1 MAHGVTLGLLLMV
14 LSTMLQ
20 SSMHGIV
27 RHAGSELHPFVLVFF
42 RNLFSFI
49 VIVPLLLRLGRTGL
63 HSQYYPLLLLRGL
76 LGIVAILAWYYS
88 LVHVPLTEA
97 TTLSFTGVMFT
108 SIAAILFLNERV
120 RLRRWVAIVCGFIGA
135 VVILRPGAGGF
146 DPVLLLVVFSTVFW
160 AVSITIMKFLTRT
173 DSITSVVAWNAIL
186 LTLLSFPFA
195 LYYWQWP
202 VGEQWLWLIAI
213 GVIGVIG
220 NLCMVRALSLADTSA
235 VMTID
240 FLRLIWGAM
249 IGYYYFGD
257 QMVASTWIGGILIVS
272 SGAYIIL
279 RESRLRDHEIGA
291 LAAAPQ
297 SADVVEVKPDRR

>member
-1 MAHGVTLGLLLMV
+1 MV
-14 LSTMLQ
+14 VSTMLQ

-27 RHAGSELHPFVLVFF
+27 RHTGAELHPFLLVFF

-49 VIVPLLLRLGRTGL
+49 VIVPLLLRLGRVGL
-63 HSQYYPLLLLRGL
+63 HSQHYPLLLLRGV
-76 LGIVAILAWYYS
+76 LGIIAILAWYYS

-97 TTLSFTGVMFT
+97 TTLSFTAVMFT

-120 RLRRWVAIVCGFIGA
+120 RLRRWAAIICGFIGA
-135 VVILRPGAGGF
+135 LVILQPGAGGF
-146 DPVLLLVVFSTVFW
+146 DPLLLLVLFSTVFW
-160 AVSITIMKFLTRT
+160 AISVTIMKFLTRT
-173 DSITSVVAWNAIL
+173 DSTTSVVAWNSIL
-186 LTLLSFPFA
+186 LTLFSLPFA

-213 GVIGVIG
+213 GVIGALG

-249 IGYYYFGD
+249 IGYYFFGD
-257 QMVASTWIGGILIVS
+257 QMVASTWIGGLLVVA
-272 SGAYIIL
+272 SGVYIIL
-279 RESRLRDHEIGA
+279 RESQLRDHDKDPITT
-291 LAAAPQ
+291 APQ
-297 SADVVEVKPDRR
+297 PVDAVEIETDRK